1 VAIAFAAQAQPK
13 PRQAYVAVNQ
23 LGQTAAPDDSTLNAR
38 VGKDVWQIK
47 MAVPCH
53 NLSFNASG
61 YLLNLHRRHNQHLR
75 AAGPGHFRARDK
87 LKEAF
92 ENNDLIEIA
101 DACADLKW
109 VIEGLEHS
117 LGIPQQSV
125 WDEVSRS
132 NMSKMVDGKL
142 IKRADGKVLK
152 PDTFVQPNIKK
163 ALGI

>member
-1 VAIAFAAQAQPK
+1 MNSNDDVKTFMLAGEQKVYINPAITDDRTNQAE
-13 PRQAYVAVNQ
+13 
-23 LGQTAAPDDSTLNAR
+23 L
-38 VGKDVWQIK
+38 
-47 MAVPCH
+47 
-53 NLSFNASG
+53 
-61 YLLNLHRRHNQHLR
+61 YL
-75 AAGPGHFRARDK
+75 K
-87 LKEAF
+87 LVTEEYNELIEAF
-92 ENNDLIEIA
+92 RNNDLIEIA

-125 WDEVSRS
+125 WDEVSKS